1 MKIPGLVDLQV
12 NGFKG
17 VDFSSPDLT
26 EEKFIQTCRMLLNNG
41 TTSFLPT
48 IVTSPENVY
57 RKNLSMIAKVIDIP
71 EFTECLLG
79 VHVEGPFISPEPGAY
94 GVHNPH
100 WIRKPDI
107 KFLDKLIEWAQGKIK
122 IVTIEAEVEGAEELT
137 QYAVSKGITVSLG
150 HQMAIEEDIDR
161 IVRAGA
167 TALTHFGNGIPN
179 MIHRHLN
186 PIWAGLDNDNLTAMI
201 IADGHHLPAPV
212 LKSMIRVKGVSRLII
227 VSDASPLAGIP
238 PGRYKYGGEDVILEE
253 NGLLHNIQRNCL
265 AGSSSTMMDCMN
277 HLASLKLMSADELV
291 EAGFYNP
298 LRLIG
303 IDSHHIVSFRSVFLD
318 EERGVFSLEE

>member
-41 TTSFLPT
+41 ITSFLPT
-48 IVTSPENVY
+48 IVTSPEDVY
-57 RKNLSMIAKVIDIP
+57 RNNLSMMAKVIDIP
-71 EFTECLLG
+71 EFAGCLPG
-79 VHVEGPFISPEPGAY
+79 IHVEGPFISPEPGAY
-94 GVHNPH
+94 GVHNPD

-122 IVTIEAEVEGAEELT
+122 IVTIAAEVEGAEELT

-150 HQMAIEEDIDR
+150 HQTAIEEDLDR

-179 MIHRHLN
+179 TIHRHLN
-186 PIWAGLDNDNLTAMI
+186 PIWAGLSNDNLTAMI
-201 IADGHHLPAPV
+201 IADGHHLPYSI
-212 LKSMIRVKGVSRLII
+212 LKSIIRVKGVSRLIV
-227 VSDASPLAGIP
+227 VSDASPLAGMP

-253 NGLLHNIQRNCL
+253 NGLLHNIRRNCL

-277 HLASLKLMSADELV
+277 HLALLKFLSTDELV
-291 EAGFYNP
+291 EVCFYNP

-303 IDSHHIVSFRSVFLD
+303 VDFHHIVSFQSVFFD
-318 EERGVFSLEE
+318 EERGIFSLED

>member
-1 MKIPGLVDLQV
+1 MKIPGFVDLQV

-26 EEKFIQTCRMLLNNG
+26 EGKFIQTCRMLLNNG

-48 IVTSPENVY
+48 IMTSTEDVY
-57 RKNLSMIAKVIDIP
+57 RKNLSFMAKIIDIP
-71 EFTECLLG
+71 EFTGCLPG
-79 VHVEGPFISPEPGAY
+79 IHVEGPFISPEYGAY

-122 IVTIEAEVEGAEELT
+122 LLTIAAEVEGAEKLT
-137 QYAVSKGITVSLG
+137 QYAVGKGITVSLG
-150 HQMAIEEDIDR
+150 HQMSIEKDFDR

-179 MIHRHLN
+179 MIHRHQN
-186 PIWAGLDNDNLTAMI
+186 PIWAGLANDNLTAMI
-201 IADGHHLPAPV
+201 ITDGHHLPISV
-212 LKSMIRVKGVSRLII
+212 LKSMIRAKGISRLIV
-227 VSDASPLAGIP
+227 VSDASPLAGMP
-238 PGRYKYGGEDVILEE
+238 PGRYTYGGEDVMLEE

-277 HLASLKLMSADELV
+277 HLASLKFLTADELV
-291 EAGFYNP
+291 QVGFYNP

-303 IDSHHIVSFRSVFLD
+303 LEPEHTESLQTILYD
-318 EERGVFSLEE
+318 EEKGIFSLE